1 MFYAP
6 LTRMRALSR
15 SFVCGLI
22 LPFALTIATP
32 APSWAEPVTVVMV
45 PPQAGV
51 AGESQFAEEQTKPMG
66 LLSVSPRY
74 GIGGNS
80 PLGEE
85 QKENFELYDIAAVVR
100 LPWGWWRRSS
110 PLGLETRLIASV
122 GELTGAGTT
131 SLMATLIPA
140 LAVTNRSGNI
150 SIDVGLGPGF
160 FSNHRFGAQDFGGPV
175 QIVGTFGVGFD
186 PLPGFHAGYRFQHFS
201 DAGMYGS
208 SSLGADMHLF
218 EFGYRF

>member
-6 LTRMRALSR
+6 LTRMHALSH

-22 LPFALTIATP
+22 LPFALTIAAP

-45 PPQAGV
+45 APQVGV
-51 AGESQFAEEQTKPMG
+51 AGESPFGKEQAKPMA

-74 GIGGNS
+74 GLGGNS

-100 LPWGWWRRSS
+100 LPWGRWRRSS
-110 PLGLETRLIASV
+110 DLGLETRLIASI
-122 GELTGAGTT
+122 GELRGAGTT
-131 SLMATLIPA
+131 SLIATLVPV
-140 LAVTNRSGNI
+140 LAVSNRSGSI

-160 FSNHRFGAQDFGGPV
+160 FSNHRFGVQDFGGPV
-175 QIVGTFGVGFD
+175 QLIGTAGVGFD
-186 PLPGFHAGYRFQHFS
+186 PLPRFHAGYRFQHFS
-201 DAGMYGS
+201 DAGMYGPT
-208 SSLGADMHLF
+208 SLGADMHLF
-218 EFGYRF
+218 ELGYRF